1 MTTFE
6 TGIARYEWDGNI
18 LISHSKSVL
27 RTVDLMNENA
37 SAVKHHTSGK
47 PVKLLIYL
55 ADSPMPDKATRVRSN
70 ELVPELYSAMAMI
83 TKPGLGQLIL
93 KMVFGLKTPPIPMKF
108 FSTEADAKRWL
119 DTLKIDAE

>member
-1 MTTFE
+1 MVHFE
-6 TGIARYEWDGNI
+6 TGIARYDWDGNI
-18 LISHSKSVL
+18 LVSHSKSVL
-27 RTVDLMNENA
+27 RTVELMNENA
-37 SAVKHHTSGK
+37 AAVKHHTGGE

-55 ADSPMPDKATRVRSN
+55 AESPMPDKATRLRSN

-108 FSTEADAKRWL
+108 FSSEVAAKRWL
-119 DTLKIDAE
+119 DSL